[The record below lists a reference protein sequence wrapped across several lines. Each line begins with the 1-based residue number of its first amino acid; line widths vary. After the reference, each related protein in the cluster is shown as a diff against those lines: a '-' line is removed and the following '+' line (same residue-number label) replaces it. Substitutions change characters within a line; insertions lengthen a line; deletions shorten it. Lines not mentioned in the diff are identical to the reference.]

1 MGCIKGNDFCI
12 RLSKS
17 QHEDEQLMLTAAEKF
32 NYCNPN
38 QPGDTDHMEN
48 SQLTCLSKIPNISE
62 KNVEIFSFSITVN
75 LRDYLGERVVH
86 PPQKNFWNSK
96 GQ

>member
-1 MGCIKGNDFCI
+1 
-12 RLSKS
+12 
-17 QHEDEQLMLTAAEKF
+17 
-32 NYCNPN
+32 
-38 QPGDTDHMEN
+38 MEN

-75 LRDYLGERVVH
+75 LRDYLGERVVR
-86 PPQKNFWNSK
+86 PPQKNFWDSK